1 MGEVDERTLR
11 ALAFRYPT
19 RTAVLGEIAELEA
32 QLTLPKGTVHVV
44 SDVHGEHVKLSHVV
58 RNASGSLRPLV
69 ESLLGL
75 ELQEADITRLLS
87 LIYYPRDAMLAALA
101 GQTATETLRFVATT
115 SRRLARILRA
125 LSTRHVAREVDA
137 RIPAAYR
144 AVVRELIFAE
154 GLDRSDAFLDALLG
168 PFVTD
173 EDRGVALIRVLARA
187 VRNLS
192 VSELVVAGDLG
203 DRGPRIDKV
212 ISMLMQ
218 LPNVAITWGNHDA
231 SWLGAT
237 LGQPACIATV
247 LRISLR
253 YGRIAQLEEG
263 YGIPVEPIEKLARAV
278 YGDDPAERFRPKGE
292 DLRDPLLLA
301 RMQKAITILQLKL
314 EGQASRRNPH
324 FLLEDRQL
332 LHRIDHAAG
341 TVEIDGVRHPLLD
354 RRFPTIRPEDP
365 YALSAEESEC
375 LEHLRRAFFDST
387 VLWEQMRWVVRRGA
401 MILRRDDTLIF
412 HGCVPVDPSGAPLTF
427 EVDGVPRS
435 GRALLEALETVVRRA
450 VRQRAEADLDVLW
463 WLWTGARSPLFGK
476 DRMATFETYFVA
488 DPKTHEEHKN
498 PYFSRIHEVDFCRK
512 MLAELG
518 GDPDRGLIVNGH
530 VPVKLEKGESP
541 VKRSGMAVTIDGAFS
556 EAYGDK
562 GYTLVLDAERTYLA
576 QHHHFTSVE
585 DAIARG
591 TDIVP
596 TVQVLRSFDPAHRVG
611 DGDRGAAIR
620 GEIAALSALA
630 DAYRD
635 SRIDEAL
642 TKAGRAACFAGGP
655 SSRERIV

>member
-1 MGEVDERTLR
+1 MLLGMADAVDDRTLR

-19 RTAVLGEIAELEA
+19 RAAVLGKIAELEA
-32 QLTLPKGTVHVV
+32 QLTLPKGTVHVI
-44 SDVHGEHVKLSHVV
+44 SDVHGEHSKLSHVV
-58 RNASGSLRPLV
+58 RNASGSLRPMV

-75 ELQEADITRLLS
+75 ELDGDEITRLLS
-87 LIYYPRDAMLAALA
+87 LIYYPLDATLSALEGRSPA
-101 GQTATETLRFVATT
+101 ETLRFVAIT

-125 LSTRHVAREVDA
+125 LSARQIARDVEA
-137 RIPAAYR
+137 RIPAAYWG
-144 AVVRELIFAE
+144 VVRELVFAE
-154 GLDRSDAFLDALLG
+154 GLGRTDAFLDALLA
-168 PFVTD
+168 PYVTD

-218 LPNVAITWGNHDA
+218 LPSVAITWGNHDA

-263 YGIPVEPIEKLARAV
+263 YGIPVEPLEKLARAV
-278 YGDDPAERFRPKGE
+278 YGDDPAERFRAKGQ

-324 FLLEDRQL
+324 FGLEERQL

-341 TVEIDGVRHPLLD
+341 TVEIDGARYPLLD
-354 RRFPTIRPEDP
+354 RSLPTIRPEDP
-365 YALSAEESEC
+365 YALSPEETEC
-375 LEHLRRAFFDST
+375 LSHLQQAFFGSA
-387 VLWEQMRWVVRRGA
+387 VLWEQMSWVARRGA
-401 MILRRDDTLIF
+401 MMVRRDDTLIF
-412 HGCVPVDPSGAPLTF
+412 HGCVPVDPAGVPLTF
-427 EVDGVPRS
+427 EVDGVARS
-435 GRALLEALETVVRRA
+435 GKALFDALETVVRRA
-450 VRQRAEADLDVLW
+450 VRKRAEPDLDVLW

-488 DPKTHEEHKN
+488 DTKTHEEHKN
-498 PYFSRIHEVDFCRK
+498 PYFSLIHEREFCQRI
-512 MLAELG
+512 LGELG
-518 GDPDRGLIVNGH
+518 GDRERGLIVNGH

-541 VKRSGMAVTIDGAFS
+541 LKRSGMAVTIDGAFS

-596 TVQVLRSFDPAHRVG
+596 TVQELRAFDPPHRVG
-611 DGDRGAAIR
+611 DTARGAEIR
-620 GEIAALSALA
+620 AEIVALVALA

-635 SRIDEAL
+635 ARLDEA
-642 TKAGRAACFAGGP
+642 
-655 SSRERIV
+655 